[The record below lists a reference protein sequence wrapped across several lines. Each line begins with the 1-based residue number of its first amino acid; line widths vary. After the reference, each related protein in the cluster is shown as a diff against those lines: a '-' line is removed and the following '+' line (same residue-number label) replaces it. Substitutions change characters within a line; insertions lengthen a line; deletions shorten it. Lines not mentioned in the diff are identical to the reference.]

1 MAGQGNHNPLFAGGE
16 ERSCIAGFSCEFTW
30 VICID
35 NRKLI
40 HITPKQSLY
49 NWQVSLGNIGP
60 WHAILSDA
68 NEKKIIM
75 KKKRP
80 THTWV
85 KADYFVLC

>member
-1 MAGQGNHNPLFAGGE
+1 MNPFL
-16 ERSCIAGFSCEFTW
+16 SCEFTW

-40 HITPKQSLY
+40 HIRPKQSLY

-68 NEKKIIM
+68 NEKNNDNEKNT
-75 KKKRP
+75 P
-80 THTWV
+80 THTSA
-85 KADYFVLC
+85 KAKFSVLC